1 LCQSGLVSGA
11 GRRTVFVDFST
22 LPPDGS
28 SGGAARFTLRL
39 LSALAARTDA
49 HRYHILVKRRTVPV
63 LAPLRG
69 SAVEIEVLGDVVS
82 EPRFLRRTVRR
93 LPRRLSRFLSDPAAL
108 RLRGADVLFSPL
120 FTALFHEPDLR
131 HVAVA
136 YDFQELSHPEFFN
149 LSERARREAFR
160 ADLGRADRVVAISEA
175 TKKDAIERA
184 GIPPVRVTVLPPVV
198 GAPRTPLRPEEMEQ
212 RLAAQGLAAAGFT
225 LYPANFWPHKNHE
238 RLLAA
243 FALAR
248 TKLPDMCLVLCG
260 ALDAARERLLSSV
273 EARGLV
279 DAVRVFPYVSDGDV
293 TALLQG
299 ARFLV
304 FPSLYEGFG
313 IPVLEAM
320 ALGTPAACSD
330 LPALRELA
338 GEDAVYF
345 DPADETSIADALS
358 LLWTSEETR
367 RNLSVGG
374 LARAARYAALD
385 VAGAYHRLLAF

>member
-1 LCQSGLVSGA
+1 MSSPSLAFSGGRCA
-11 GRRTVFVDFST
+11 GCPGGFH
-22 LPPDGS
+22 GS
-28 SGGAARFTLRL
+28 SPTR
-39 LSALAARTDA
+39 
-49 HRYHILVKRRTVPV
+49 
-63 LAPLRG
+63 
-69 SAVEIEVLGDVVS
+69 
-82 EPRFLRRTVRR
+82 PRFV
-93 LPRRLSRFLSDPAAL
+93 SA
-108 RLRGADVLFSPL
+108 GADVLFSPL

-136 YDFQELSHPEFFN
+136 YDFQELSHPKFFD
-149 LSERARREAFR
+149 LGERARREAFR

-184 GIPPVRVTVLPPVV
+184 GIPPERVTVIPPVV

-374 LARAARYAALD
+374 LAHAARLRRARRGRRVPPAAGVLTRRCRIGSLSSAD
-385 VAGAYHRLLAF
+385 RRRVAGELKALLFQTGLRSPAARAPNSILSMSRA